1 MVQQG
6 AAEPSTSR
14 RREVRA
20 ALWVV
25 LAVLLVSALGGAVW
39 AALAPTE
46 RVLVVQPGRGA
57 ALTGESGHRFDAIA
71 LFVCIAMVAGV
82 LTAAAVWRLRRVR
95 GPIAQCALLFGS
107 LAGAELMSWSGEL
120 VARWMHPHSSNPP
133 LHTIVAMPP
142 AVDGWRTLIAHW
154 IHSDLSAGAWTVVMV
169 QPLFAALVILLLAAL
184 STSED
189 LGVGGPA
196 EPADDRAY
204 TSGISYGPYGTP
216 VSNSSV
222 SLDRTGPFEGADR

>member
-1 MVQQG
+1 MIHPG

-39 AALAPTE
+39 AALAPAE

-71 LFVCIAMVAGV
+71 LFACIAMVAGV

-95 GPIAQCALLFGS
+95 GPIMQCALLFGS
-107 LAGAELMSWSGEL
+107 LAGAELMSWFGEL
-120 VARWMHPHSSNPP
+120 VARWMYPHPSNPP
-133 LHTIVAMPP
+133 LRTIVAMPP
-142 AVDGWRTLIAHW
+142 TVDGWRTLVDHW
-154 IHSDLSAGAWTVVMV
+154 IHADLSAGAWTVVMV

-189 LGVGGPA
+189 LGVGSADHP
-196 EPADDRAY
+196 DDRPY
-204 TSGISYGPYGTP
+204 TSEISYGPYGTP
-216 VSNSSV
+216 LSNNSV
-222 SLDRTGPFEGADR
+222 SLGHTGPFEGADSR

>member
-1 MVQQG
+1 MIHQG
-6 AAEPSTSR
+6 VAEPSVSR

-20 ALWVV
+20 ALTVV
-25 LAVLLVSALGGAVW
+25 LVVLLVSALGGVAW

-46 RVLVVQPGRGA
+46 RVVVVQPDRGA

-71 LFVCIAMVAGV
+71 LFVCVAIVVGV

-95 GPIAQCALLFGS
+95 GPIMQCALLFAS
-107 LAGAELMSWSGEL
+107 LVGAELMSWLGEL
-120 VARWMHPHSSNPP
+120 AARWMHPHSSNPP
-133 LHTIVAMPP
+133 LHTVVAMPP
-142 AVDGWRTLIAHW
+142 TVDGWRTLIDHW

-189 LGVGGPA
+189 LGVD
-196 EPADDRAY
+196 PADPPCAPD
-204 TSGISYGPYGTP
+204 ISYGPYGTP
-216 VSNSSV
+216 VSTGI
-222 SLDRTGPFEGADR
+222 SLGHTGPFEGADSR